1 MIFYSYFEW
10 SFLWL
15 PLIGLIIGFGASV
28 TGGGGGFFFL
38 PVLILIFHV
47 PGPVAVPT
55 SLAATIP
62 VCLAG
67 SWSHYRHKHID
78 LHIALI
84 FILTGIV
91 GSLAGAWLTN
101 LVSSSLFKV
110 FFGIYCLILALQMLF
125 VRFRQKRNCKKDD
138 RNLFSRS
145 KTVQSAL
152 YGFLA
157 GIVTGMFGTS
167 GTAPVLAG
175 LLALQLP
182 LKIVAGTSLLVITAN
197 TFSAL
202 GAHLLVGRI
211 DMTLIL
217 FLTAGTLVGA
227 LLGPRSMVRVKTD
240 RFEDKVRFWYA
251 VVLGLF
257 GIGMVMTGV

>member
-1 MIFYSYFEW
+1 MIFYSAFEW

-15 PLIGLIIGFGASV
+15 PLIGFIIGFGASV
-28 TGGGGGFFFL
+28 TGGGGGFFIL
-38 PVLILIFHV
+38 PVLILMFHV
-47 PGPVAVPT
+47 PGPIAVTT

-67 SWSHYRHKHID
+67 SWSHYRQKNID
-78 LHIALI
+78 LQIALV
-84 FILTGIV
+84 FILTGIA
-91 GSLAGAWLTN
+91 GSLVGAWLTN
-101 LVSSSLFKV
+101 LVSSSLFQAI
-110 FFGIYCLILALQMLF
+110 FGFYCLILALQMLYI
-125 VRFRQKRNCKKDD
+125 RHRQKRNTQKSETKSFFQGK
-138 RNLFSRS
+138 RA
-145 KTVQSAL
+145 QSAV

-182 LKIVAGTSLLVITAN
+182 LKIVAGTSLLVVTTN

-217 FLTAGTLVGA
+217 FLTGGTLLGA
-227 LLGPRSMVRVKTD
+227 LLGPRRLARVKTD

-251 VVLGLF
+251 LALALF
-257 GIGMVMTGV
+257 GIGIVITAI